1 MPSDKGLPGIGV
13 NAGGEVCARRFRV
26 HSTGVPSM
34 PHILVA
40 EDDATT
46 REMIRGILT
55 KEGYDVSVAADGM
68 RALRILKKKNFD
80 LVLLYI
86 WMSKM
91 SWLVLIG
98 TLHVEHHN
106 PKIFVFTTIKTP

>member
-46 REMIRGILT
+46 REMIRDILT
-55 KEGYDVSVAADGM
+55 KQGYDVSSAADGM
-68 RALRILKKKNFD
+68 TALRTLKKKNFD
-80 LVLLYI
+80 LVLLDI
-86 WMSKM
+86 WIPRMSG
-91 SWLVLIG
+91 VGLIG
-98 TLHVEHHN
+98 TLHGAMHIPIIIVL
-106 PKIFVFTTIKTP
+106 TSDR